1 MVVLWVINING
12 FFFFYELAEGERR
25 GGNVFARVI
34 IEGCSDD
41 VFIL

>member
-1 MVVLWVINING
+1 MVVLLVTHING
-12 FFFFYELAEGERR
+12 FFFIYELAEGEVG